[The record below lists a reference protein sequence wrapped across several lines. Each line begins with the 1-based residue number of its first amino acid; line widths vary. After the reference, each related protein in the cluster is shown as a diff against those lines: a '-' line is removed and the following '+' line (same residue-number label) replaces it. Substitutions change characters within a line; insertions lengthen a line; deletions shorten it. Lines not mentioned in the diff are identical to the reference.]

1 MSENTRTCGCT
12 TQQYS
17 PIIFDNVAYQ
27 NAANTVYQAKVAQVT
42 ASTAGTLGTAGN
54 GQATF
59 KSNAERMQYLLGRQN
74 QGNNGAGC
82 GVKKKAFA
90 LGTN

>member
-12 TQQYS
+12 TQQFS
-17 PIIFDNVAYQ
+17 PIIFNNVAYQ
-27 NAANTVYQAKVAQVT
+27 NSANTVYQAKVAQVT
-42 ASTAGTLGTAGN
+42 ASRNGTLGTAGN

-74 QGNNGAGC
+74 QASC
-82 GVKKKAFA
+82 GVAKKAFA

>member
-1 MSENTRTCGCT
+1 MSENIRTCGCT

-17 PIIFDNVAYQ
+17 PIIYNTVGYQ
-27 NAANTVYQAKVAQVT
+27 DAANTVYESKRAQV
-42 ASTAGTLGTAGN
+42 AAAAAGTLGVLGN

-74 QGNNGAGC
+74 RGNSGAGC
-82 GVKKKAFA
+82 GVAKKTFA
-90 LGTN
+90 K